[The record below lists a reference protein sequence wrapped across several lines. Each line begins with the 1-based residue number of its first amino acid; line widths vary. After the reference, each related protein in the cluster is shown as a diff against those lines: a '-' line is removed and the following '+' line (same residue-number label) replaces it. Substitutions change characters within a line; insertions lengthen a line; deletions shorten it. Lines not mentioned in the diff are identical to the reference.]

1 MRLSLLGIR
10 GVPEGKEIPVQHPRF
25 CIGRDESC
33 ELRYE
38 NRTVSRRHAA
48 ILVRQGRVLVCDLGS
63 RNGTFVNEVPV
74 TGEREVRHDDRL
86 RIGPL
91 EFRIQVRPTAGVYL
105 GREVRADVGSEENT
119 ARIRS
124 GSPDPEMSSPLN
136 SSAGLPECASAGR
149 DDLLKKYLRRAHQ

>member
-1 MRLSLLGIR
+1 MRLSLLVIQGE
-10 GVPEGKEIPVQHPRF
+10 PEGTEIPVPQPRF

-48 ILVRQGRVLVCDLGS
+48 ILVRHGRVLVCDLGS

-74 TGEREVRHDDRL
+74 TGEREVRHNDRL

-91 EFRIQVRPTAGVYL
+91 EFRIQVWPAL
-105 GREVRADVGSEENT
+105 GASSAPANADPEENT
-119 ARIRS
+119 ARIRPLPADLEAASSLASSS
-124 GSPDPEMSSPLN
+124 GPRAWPP
-136 SSAGLPECASAGR
+136 AGASE
-149 DDLLKKYLRRAHQ
+149 LLKQYLRRTHL